1 MTEGGESDGGG
12 GGFRQDELR
21 MKKHKVVKQT
31 WVPALSQWY
40 KGDSDNNTLLP
51 SSRDLL
57 VLPQCILDI
66 SNVFC

>member
-1 MTEGGESDGGG
+1 MTEGCESDGGG
-12 GGFRQDELR
+12 GDFRQDELR
-21 MKKHKVVKQT
+21 MRKQKGVKWM

-40 KGDSDNNTLLP
+40 KGDSYNNTLLP

-57 VLPQCILDI
+57 VLPQCILDT